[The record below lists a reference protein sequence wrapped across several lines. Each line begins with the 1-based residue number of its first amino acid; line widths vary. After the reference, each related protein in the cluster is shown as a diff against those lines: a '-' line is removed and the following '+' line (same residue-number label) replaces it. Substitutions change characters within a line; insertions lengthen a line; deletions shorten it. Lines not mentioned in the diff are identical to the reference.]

1 MLSSNKPF
9 LSSKIP
15 KSGIHGHHE
24 LSKVSSVNARNFNF
38 KTLPGNLPIHCYCR
52 YQGFKRSGLSPFVCP
67 DFQPKPS
74 YDITVNIR
82 FIFDNLSFNF
92 INKLELY
99 NYIRY
104 WNFYRKQP
112 PYGYQYHMIWPG
124 RPPWSLQLSLGWWRF
139 LLMASLR
146 RRWPIFTS
154 YFHHQWTMSLEPKAL
169 QLQRCNIFQ
178 LSLFW
183 YLEFRKEIFGWR
195 YFISL
200 NLWIHFIAFIV
211 VLIFVFSL
219 LLVLPFRSI

>member
-15 KSGIHGHHE
+15 KSGISGHHE

-52 YQGFKRSGLSPFVCP
+52 YQGSKRSGLSPFVCP

-104 WNFYRKQP
+104 WFFYRKQP
-112 PYGYQYHMIWPG
+112 PYD
-124 RPPWSLQLSLGWWRF
+124 
-139 LLMASLR
+139 MARSAALVASTIAR
-146 RRWPIFTS
+146 LVTVSVDGKLDMSVTDS
-154 YFHHQWTMSLEPKAL
+154 Y
-169 QLQRCNIFQ
+169 I
-178 LSLFW
+178 
-183 YLEFRKEIFGWR
+183 I
-195 YFISL
+195 
-200 NLWIHFIAFIV
+200 
-211 VLIFVFSL
+211 FSL
-219 LLVLPFRSI
+219 SVNNVTGAKSIAITTM